1 MDSGD
6 GSVGD
11 GSIADVATDA
21 DREPDASYDVIVV
34 GAGTGGV
41 AAAIQAARLGATVT
55 ILEETDW
62 LGGQMTAAA
71 VTSLDGG
78 NDGPATAGLFGEF
91 RALVR
96 AYYADTVRFPPSGKS
111 VSTCYTGLTTC
122 FEPRV
127 GHEILRQ
134 MLDAEG
140 VGVELRVTVE
150 SVVREGD
157 RVTGAITSDGRF
169 LASHILID
177 ATEYGD
183 VLPLTGAR
191 YRVGRSTSD
200 AIDPNACIQ
209 DITYLAVMRRYP
221 DGVPSELRF
230 TEPPPGYTS
239 TRRDDFARFAVA
251 GDGLPDGYPYGVAFN
266 LQYRGMPDSTNPVSY
281 TNATP
286 LAITRTGVNFAN
298 DWPGYVVE
306 RRPGG
311 ILEGVWRDLLLV
323 DYIEDPATRRRLNC
337 EAKLMTLGFLYY
349 WQTEIDAE
357 WSIADDE
364 GYDTPY
370 NIEDNACPEIPEA
383 LRPIE
388 RLMPVMPYVRE
399 SRRLVTLHMLTG
411 RDIFRELGAVVST
424 RGFTDAVAVG
434 DYGTDLHN
442 CRDGHLEAD
451 LGETWA
457 DRSGDGYFEVPF
469 EAFIPERIDG
479 FLPAEKNIG
488 QSRLANGATR
498 LQPSTMFTGQ
508 AAGAIAGLAARDAIA
523 PRAVDPLD
531 VQLALVDAGAPVAR
545 YPFGDVPLGHAYWG
559 DVQIAAVRGFMVG
572 NGVDRFDVEAGASRA
587 ATAVVLAVLFGLLDP
602 PFVPPSS
609 PSFDDVPLGH
619 FAYAHVEALVA
630 ASITS
635 GCGPRT
641 FCPDAVVTRGQL
653 AVFLATALALP
664 PSSDPARFTDVPS
677 PPLSGLVDAVAAAG
691 LMDPCGAD
699 TFCPNDPATRG
710 MLARAVRRTLARR

>member
-1 MDSGD
+1 
-6 GSVGD
+6 
-11 GSIADVATDA
+11 
-21 DREPDASYDVIVV
+21 
-34 GAGTGGV
+34 
-41 AAAIQAARLGATVT
+41 
-55 ILEETDW
+55 
-62 LGGQMTAAA
+62 
-71 VTSLDGG
+71 
-78 NDGPATAGLFGEF
+78 
-91 RALVR
+91 
-96 AYYADTVRFPPSGKS
+96 
-111 VSTCYTGLTTC
+111 
-122 FEPRV
+122 
-127 GHEILRQ
+127 
-134 MLDAEG
+134 
-140 VGVELRVTVE
+140 
-150 SVVREGD
+150 VREGD

-710 MLARAVRRTLARR
+710 MLARAVRRSLARR